1 MYRKKKEILKK
12 KRGCKMK
19 KILSSILTII
29 MVFMMSVSAFAFDEA
44 KYKNQNLKGTTLNV
58 YNWGEYISDG
68 SQGSRNINKEF
79 EELTGIKVNY
89 TNYDSNEDMYGKLK
103 AGGANYDIVIPSDYM
118 IQRLIEE
125 DMLLKIDYKN
135 VPNYKFI
142 DEKYRGLFFDPKDEY
157 TVPYTVG
164 MVGLIY
170 NKNMVDK
177 APTSWS
183 DMWNEKYAGKI
194 LIFNNPRDAF
204 AIAQFLL
211 GQNVNTTNEQ
221 DWHKALEKLKEQKP
235 LIKSYVMD
243 EIFITMERNGAAL
256 APYYA
261 GDFLT
266 MQANNPDLGFVYPK
280 EGTNIFVDSICIPS
294 TCQNKQAAEL
304 YINFL
309 LEPEIALAN
318 AETIRYATPNTQV
331 LKMDNYSLK
340 DNEIIYPKDEKLYDN
355 VQYFENLPP
364 ETLSL
369 LTGLWDELKI
379 EGISNTKIYIGAGVF
394 GLAVAGYAIFK
405 TVKKR
410 KIENA

>member
-1 MYRKKKEILKK
+1 
-12 KRGCKMK
+12 MK

-29 MVFMMSVSAFAFDEA
+29 MVFMMSVSAFAFDETI
-44 KYKNQNLKGTTLNV
+44 YKNQNLKGTTLNV

-103 AGGANYDIVIPSDYM
+103 GGGANYDIVIPSDYM

-177 APTSWS
+177 VPTSWS

-194 LIFNNPRDAF
+194 LTFNNPRDAF